1 MFPIT
6 LTGVLCL
13 VFFILETGYY
23 IPPVCHRIIYNGC
36 NTIVNN
42 ASDIYIYIFL
52 TPRLKVIEAWV

>member
-13 VFFILETGYY
+13 VFFVLETGYY
-23 IPPVCHRIIYNGC
+23 IPPICHRIIYNGC

-42 ASDIYIYIFL
+42 ASDIYIYIFFNS
-52 TPRLKVIEAWV
+52 